1 MSQSGVEIET
11 LLSKLRAVNEAIAGI
26 SEQGSDSRMHV
37 LARHKDILH
46 DFTQEFRRLSS
57 IASAAR
63 DRADL
68 LGGMGPGSSGA
79 NPGNATGL
87 LLRER
92 SMVDRSNAAIDSVV
106 AQAYGVASNLTQQK
120 QLFDTIDSKLSS
132 VGAKFPVVNSVLNAV
147 RRRKNR
153 DTVILASVM
162 GLCMLLILIYW
173 VRK

>member
-79 NPGNATGL
+79 NPGNAT
-87 LLRER
+87 
-92 SMVDRSNAAIDSVV
+92 AIDSVV